1 MIKIYLIIV
10 SLFSVNEIYAQGGGP
25 PMITDDPGTPSKG
38 KWEINTSFN
47 SDISPVQQILET
59 PLLDINYGYDER
71 TQLKIEFPYLLIKT
85 DSNQFN
91 DRFGDISMGVKYR
104 FFDNDILSL
113 SIYPQFTVST
123 QKGGFNE
130 YLLPVQVE
138 KHFGKL
144 VLGADAGYTYIKND
158 FDFFQS
164 GILVGYKFSDK
175 FETMSELNFQIDRKT
190 FKKLAGTINF
200 GIRHE
205 INKIFKFIASLGT
218 GLASPNK
225 NSKTR
230 FRSFIGMQLN
240 I

>member
-1 MIKIYLIIV
+1 MIKICPIII
-10 SLFSVNEIYAQGGGP
+10 LGIFLANKIYAQSGGQ
-25 PMITDDPGTPSKG
+25 PMITDDPGTPGKG

-47 SDISPVQQILET
+47 SDISPVQQILKT

-123 QKGGFNE
+123 QKGGFNK
-130 YLLPVQVE
+130 YLLPLQVE

-144 VLGADAGYTYIKND
+144 SLGADLGYTYIKNNL
-158 FDFFQS
+158 DFFQN
-164 GILVGYKFSDK
+164 GILIGYRFSDK

-190 FKKLAGTINF
+190 FEKLAGTINF
-200 GIRHE
+200 GAR
-205 INKIFKFIASLGT
+205 
-218 GLASPNK
+218 
-225 NSKTR
+225 
-230 FRSFIGMQLN
+230 
-240 I
+240 